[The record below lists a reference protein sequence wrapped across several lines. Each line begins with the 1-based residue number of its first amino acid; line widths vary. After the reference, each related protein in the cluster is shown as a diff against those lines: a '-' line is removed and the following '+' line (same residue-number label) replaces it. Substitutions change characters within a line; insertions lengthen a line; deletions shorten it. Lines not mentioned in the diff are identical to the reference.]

1 MEQKAKEL
9 AALIKQA
16 QNIVVFTG
24 AGISTSSG
32 IPDFRSSGGVYD
44 QISGQHYSGEEAL
57 SIPFFERNPA
67 LFYKNF
73 SATLS
78 FPNARPNF
86 SHSFF
91 YELEKMKKNVTIAT
105 QNVDGLHEKAGSSQ
119 VFALHGNATRWLT
132 VDDRKEVALETIQT
146 NEKGIAV
153 DRTGNQVRP
162 DIVLYGEQL
171 DATVMTDS
179 VRCISE
185 ADLLIVVGTSLQ
197 VSPAN
202 TFIETFR
209 GEHAVLINRTKVPMM
224 ERFSL
229 VALIDSDT
237 FLKEVWRQLKKEPP
251 LGKFFG
257 Y

>member
-16 QNIVVFTG
+16 QKIVVFTG
-24 AGISTSSG
+24 AGISTGSG

-57 SIPFFERNPA
+57 SIRFFERNPA

-73 SATLS
+73 SETLS
-78 FPNARPNF
+78 FPNAKPNF

-91 YELEKMKKNVTIAT
+91 HELEKMEKNVTIVT

-132 VDDRKEVALETIQT
+132 VDDNEEVALEAIHT

-153 DRTGNQVRP
+153 DAAGKRVRP

-171 DATVMTDS
+171 DYTVITDS
-179 VRCISE
+179 VRAISE

-209 GEHAVLINRTKVPMM
+209 GEHAVLINRTTVPMM
-224 ERFSL
+224 GRFSMIAQ
-229 VALIDSDT
+229 VDSDT
-237 FLKEVWRQLKKEPP
+237 FLKEVWRQLVNDTQV
-251 LGKFFG
+251 
-257 Y
+257 

>member
-1 MEQKAKEL
+1 MEKKAKEL
-9 AALIKQA
+9 AALISQA
-16 QNIVVFTG
+16 QKIVVFTG

-32 IPDFRSSGGVYD
+32 IPDFRSSGGIYD

-57 SIPFFERNPA
+57 SVPFFERNPA

-73 SATLS
+73 SETLS
-78 FPNARPNF
+78 FHNAKPNF

-91 YELEKMKKNVTIAT
+91 YELEKMEKNVAIVT
-105 QNVDGLHEKAGSSQ
+105 QNVDGMHEKAGNSR
-119 VFALHGNATRWLT
+119 VFALHGSATRWLT
-132 VDDRKEVALETIQT
+132 VDDSEEVALETIHT

-153 DRTGNQVRP
+153 DTAGKRVRP

-171 DATVMTDS
+171 DYAVITDS

-185 ADLLIVVGTSLQ
+185 ADLLIVVGTSLL

-224 ERFSL
+224 ERFSMIAQ
-229 VALIDSDT
+229 VDSDT
-237 FLKEVWRQLKKEPP
+237 FLKEVWRQLIKSV
-251 LGKFFG
+251 GV
-257 Y
+257 